1 MVTMMNNF
9 HLLSFLPLLAASV
22 LARDFPPNA
31 PADLGEKSTELRH
44 AVFGVG
50 IDGDEWSWP
59 ERHAIV
65 DGFVL
70 SLGLTIF
77 QTHNGVGLGLGA
89 QWADEALNGV
99 HLSLVQHDASEMS
112 GVQIAGFLNSAEDA
126 AVPFLPF
133 LNAHF

>member
-1 MVTMMNNF
+1 MNNS
-9 HLLSFLPLLAASV
+9 LLLFLPLLAASV
-22 LARDFPPNA
+22 LAQDFTANA
-31 PADLGEKSTELRH
+31 PAEESTEPRH